1 MSDTALPY
9 IIRFDTAANRAAFT
23 PTPGVAEQLY
33 IWLDSDSQPDSFY
46 WDGAAWQAFATG
58 AVVGG
63 ITQLTSDVTA
73 GPGAGS
79 QAATIANDAVTY
91 AKMQNISAAS
101 RVLGRGSLGGAGDTE
116 ELTIGSGLTITGTV
130 LDAVAGAAG
139 INQLTGDATAGP
151 GTGSQALTIANDA
164 VTYAKMQDVST
175 ASKLL
180 GRGSASGA
188 GNVEEITLG
197 TNLSMS
203 GTTLNA
209 ADTDT
214 GINQLTGDVTAGPG
228 NGSQAATIPNDTVT
242 YAKMQ
247 NVSATDRVLGRD
259 TAGSGDVEELT
270 VANGIEFTG
279 AAGLRLSTSE
289 RTRQIGVTVDGGASV
304 VTTGI
309 KGYRSVMATGTITA
323 WRILGSGSGN
333 IAFKV
338 TLNAFASYP
347 PTSSVLT
354 PSLTG
359 AASGEATGL
368 SQAVTVG
375 DVVGFEITG
384 TPTVMTRV
392 TLELTIEITGAN

>member
-33 IWLDSDSQPDSFY
+33 IWLDSDSQPDSYY

-79 QAATIANDAVTY
+79 QVATIVNDAVTY

-139 INQLTGDATAGP
+139 INQLTGDVTAGP
-151 GTGSQALTIANDA
+151 GTGSQAATLANTA
-164 VTYAKMQDVST
+164 VTPGSYTST
-175 ASKLL
+175 DLTVDSK
-180 GRGSASGA
+180 GRITAAANGA
-188 GNVEEITLG
+188 AAGIT
-197 TNLSMS
+197 
-203 GTTLNA
+203 
-209 ADTDT
+209 
-214 GINQLTGDVTAGPG
+214 QLTGDVTAGPG
-228 NGSQAATIPNDTVT
+228 SGSQAASIPNDTVT

-289 RTRQIGVTVDGGASV
+289 RTRQIGVTVDGGGSV
-304 VTTGI
+304 VTTGN
-309 KGYRSVMATGTITA
+309 KGYRSIQSTGTITA
-323 WRILGSGSGN
+323 WRILGNAAGN
-333 IAFKV
+333 VAFDV
-338 TLNAFASYP
+338 TLNAYASYP

-354 PSLTG
+354 PSMTG
-359 AASGEATGL
+359 VDKNEATGL

-375 DVVGFEITG
+375 DVVGFAITG